1 MRDIVTGGFKKKK
14 ATLQHVVCPASYA
27 VGFFNIGWNNRS
39 GWWSQALVE
48 RGRRRG
54 EGGDGI
60 AEEIVSVVVV
70 VVSRRLYRTNRW
82 NTRKYLFSSCHEQAT
97 LPAFPT
103 QAEADR
109 YTWVY
114 LGELPRNTTVGCT
127 GTRSLSFS
135 TSNFLFMS
143 PCTVAPARRS
153 KSKCSP
159 NSAPCPFPILAGAS
173 KQGVSDLSLTV

>member
-127 GTRSLSFS
+127 GTRSLS
-135 TSNFLFMS
+135 
-143 PCTVAPARRS
+143 
-153 KSKCSP
+153 
-159 NSAPCPFPILAGAS
+159 
-173 KQGVSDLSLTV
+173 LSLPLTFYLCLLAQLRPLAEANQNVPRTLRPVPFRFSPVLLSKE

>member
-70 VVSRRLYRTNRW
+70 VVVSRRLYRTNRW

-127 GTRSLSFS
+127 GTRSLS
-135 TSNFLFMS
+135 
-143 PCTVAPARRS
+143 
-153 KSKCSP
+153 
-159 NSAPCPFPILAGAS
+159 
-173 KQGVSDLSLTV
+173 LSLPTFYLCLLAQLRPLAEANQNVPRTLRRVPFRFSPVLLSKE

>member
-70 VVSRRLYRTNRW
+70 VVVSRRLYRTNRW

-114 LGELPRNTTVGCT
+114 LGELPRNTNVGCT
-127 GTRSLSFS
+127 GTRSLS
-135 TSNFLFMS
+135 
-143 PCTVAPARRS
+143 
-153 KSKCSP
+153 
-159 NSAPCPFPILAGAS
+159 
-173 KQGVSDLSLTV
+173 LSLPTFYLCLLAQLRPLAEANQNVPRTLRPVPFRFSPVLLSKE

>member
-143 PCTVAPARRS
+143 PCTVARRS

>member
-127 GTRSLSFS
+127 GTRSLS
-135 TSNFLFMS
+135 
-143 PCTVAPARRS
+143 
-153 KSKCSP
+153 
-159 NSAPCPFPILAGAS
+159 
-173 KQGVSDLSLTV
+173 LSLPLTFYLCLLAQLRPLAEANQNVPRTLRPVPFRFSPMLLSKE

>member
-127 GTRSLSFS
+127 GTCSLS
-135 TSNFLFMS
+135 
-143 PCTVAPARRS
+143 
-153 KSKCSP
+153 
-159 NSAPCPFPILAGAS
+159 
-173 KQGVSDLSLTV
+173 LSLPLTFYLCLLAQLRPLAEANQNVPRTLRPVPFRFSPVLLSKE

>member
-109 YTWVY
+109 YTWLY

-135 TSNFLFMS
+135 TFNFLFMS

-159 NSAPCPFPILAGAS
+159 NSASCPFPILADAS

>member
-127 GTRSLSFS
+127 GTRSLSL
-135 TSNFLFMS
+135 FLYQLFIYVS
-143 PCTVAPARRS
+143 LHSCARS
-153 KSKCSP
+153 QKQIKM
-159 NSAPCPFPILAGAS
+159 FPEFLCA
-173 KQGVSDLSLTV
+173 VSLSDSRRCF

>member
-48 RGRRRG
+48 RGRRRC

-127 GTRSLSFS
+127 GTRSLS
-135 TSNFLFMS
+135 
-143 PCTVAPARRS
+143 
-153 KSKCSP
+153 
-159 NSAPCPFPILAGAS
+159 
-173 KQGVSDLSLTV
+173 LSLRTFYLCLLAQLRPLAEANQNVPRTLRPVPFRFSPVLLSKE

>member
-1 MRDIVTGGFKKKK
+1 M
-14 ATLQHVVCPASYA
+14 CPASYA

-54 EGGDGI
+54 EGGDDI
-60 AEEIVSVVVV
+60 AEEIVSVVVVV

-127 GTRSLSFS
+127 GTRFLSLSLPLTFYLCLLAQLRPLAEANQNVPRTLRRVPFRFS
-135 TSNFLFMS
+135 PVLL
-143 PCTVAPARRS
+143 S
-153 KSKCSP
+153 KE
-159 NSAPCPFPILAGAS
+159 
-173 KQGVSDLSLTV
+173 

>member
-70 VVSRRLYRTNRW
+70 SRRLYRTNRW

-127 GTRSLSFS
+127 GTRSLSLSFS
-135 TSNFLFMS
+135 TNFLFMS